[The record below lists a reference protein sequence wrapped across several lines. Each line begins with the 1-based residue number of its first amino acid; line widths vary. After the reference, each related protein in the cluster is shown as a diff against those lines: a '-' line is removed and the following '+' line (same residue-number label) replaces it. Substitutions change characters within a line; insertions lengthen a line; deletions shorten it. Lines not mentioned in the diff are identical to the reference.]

1 MVLTT
6 QALDGVFN
14 PFYSASVPD
23 SNIVGMTQ
31 LGMLTSTSDG
41 SIAYGDDEA
50 CLVYDYEETVAP
62 DNSKT
67 TYKFVLKNNVKFS
80 NGSPVTMKDVLFNLY
95 VYLDPMY
102 YGSSTV
108 YSTDIVGLKEYRTQQ
123 SAGSAEI
130 EDFESIYLD
139 RKSVV

>member
-1 MVLTT
+1 MKGFKKKSLALLCAVIMSVVGLGGLVGCGSDPISNESTRLVLTT

-80 NGSPVTMKDVLFNLY
+80 NGSPVTMKDVLFNL
-95 VYLDPMY
+95 
-102 YGSSTV
+102 
-108 YSTDIVGLKEYRTQQ
+108 
-123 SAGSAEI
+123 
-130 EDFESIYLD
+130 
-139 RKSVV
+139 